1 MLVANGSERIV
12 YERITESN
20 GDVRIELYPV
30 VTEDDPADS
39 LKVIALAKV
48 GLLIFT
54 F

>member
-1 MLVANGSERIV
+1 LPEDLSRWP
-12 YERITESN
+12 
-20 GDVRIELYPV
+20 GDVRIERYPV